1 MSAYLASIKTIAHFS
16 TSGLSP
22 QEIELRNKHAARVK
36 NAQQRSNARGQAIKA
51 ADNNRPGI
59 LRVEAQAR
67 LKNRAPMS
75 GTQRFM
81 RRAGADVKS
90 TFRGVGLKS
99 GWNRAGRQ
107 GKGLLGKTFGAV
119 KGLGVPFMK
128 GGTYTG
134 KALVAGAGLASA
146 AGAYAGY
153 KSLTNPRRKY

>member
-1 MSAYLASIKTIAHFS
+1 MSTYLASIKTIAHFS

-22 QEIELRNKHAARVK
+22 QEIELRNKNAARVK
-36 NAQQRSNARGQAIKA
+36 NAQQRSNARTETIRQ

-59 LRVEAQAR
+59 LRAEAQAR
-67 LKNRAPMS
+67 LKNRAPMT

-90 TFRGVGLKS
+90 TFRGVGIKS
-99 GWNRAGRQ
+99 GWKRAGRQ

-119 KGLGVPFMK
+119 KGLGR
-128 GGTYTG
+128 TYTG
-134 KALVAGAGLASA
+134 KGLLAAGGIGAA

-153 KSLTNPRRKY
+153 KSLTKPRRKY